1 MLASSVNQVDE
12 TPHLGT
18 CFATRTDGSAART
31 PLAATLPTQALGI
44 SRRGGEQV
52 RPDELLRSGSR

>member
-31 PLAATLPTQALGI
+31 PLAATLPTQALGTL
-44 SRRGGEQV
+44 GEQV